1 MIINQVESEAAK
13 EKVEDANMEQFENI
27 SSLKDDLETG
37 EMKNQEERVT
47 SQDEGITRTLQF
59 FLFIACWGST
69 MMGMDL
75 GLTGG
80 ASLYV
85 IPDLH
90 ISSDHWSWI
99 SSGATW
105 GSVLGSAL
113 ATPISFV
120 VGRRTVLLI
129 SSVTYIVGV
138 VIATS
143 TKTWGQLLAGR
154 LIMGVGIGTEAMTI
168 PIYISEVVPRSHRGG
183 HLNIFNSLQALG
195 TFLAWVVTAI
205 FINVHPGSWRYILG
219 SGFIGPAV
227 QLVGLF
233 FLPESPRY
241 LMLKG
246 KPEEARKCWRRF
258 RRETPVSEQDY
269 QDMCQRLQVELAN
282 RISFTQAMKEITT
295 NPRIRATFIVGGVLS
310 LSQQWNGATS
320 VGYYMAILLSSL
332 GLTDKTSDYVQM
344 PIGFWSF
351 CWTLPAYYWLDKY
364 GRRKMLLISFP
375 IFMIGELI
383 AGSCIYV
390 DNVHHRA
397 AGFLIG
403 MLIFYFGFQIGIS
416 PVAWVLNGEIYELH
430 VRNYGMAWGAF
441 LLLGSAA
448 SSTTSFSRQVSSL
461 TLQGTFYFYVGVS
474 LLFLIFHLIFL
485 PETKGLLLEDVRE
498 LFNDGMLG
506 LARRNLSNI
515 RISLRF
521 STLSKSNES

>member
-1 MIINQVESEAAK
+1 MIINPVESEAVK
-13 EKVEDANMEQFENI
+13 EKIEEANQEQFENI
-27 SSLKDDLETG
+27 SSLKDDLETADA
-37 EMKNQEERVT
+37 KNQTEQVT
-47 SQDEGITRTLQF
+47 DQDEGVTRTLQF

-129 SSVTYIVGV
+129 SSVTYIIGV

-258 RRETPVSEQDY
+258 RRETLVSEQDY
-269 QDMCQRLQVELAN
+269 RDMCQRLQVELAN

-403 MLIFYFGFQIGIS
+403 MLIFYFGFQMGIS

-474 LLFLIFHLIFL
+474 LLFLIFHFIFL

-498 LFNDGMLG
+498 LFNDGMVG
-506 LARRNLSNI
+506 LARRNLNNI
-515 RISLRF
+515 RNSISLRF
-521 STLSKSNES
+521 SASPKRK